1 MTAITS
7 GKVLVTGAN
16 GYIAVW
22 IVKLLLEAGYSVR
35 GTVRSES
42 KATHIRNLFKSYG
55 DKFEAVIVPDMTKA
69 EAFGSHVQD
78 VDAIAHTASPFH
90 MKTIEPDEIIG
101 PAVAGT
107 LSVLNA
113 AHAHGPAVKRVVV
126 LSSTAAVVRPLK
138 EGDPPVLDESSWNDA
153 SIATV
158 KEKGRDADAPTKYRA
173 SKTLA
178 ERAAWEWW
186 EEKKKAGSVS
196 WDLAV
201 LNPPFVYGP
210 VIHDVDK
217 PENLNESVRDWYYN
231 IVEGGRLDSNALANT
246 GALWVDVRDIARAHV
261 LALLKPEAGGNR
273 FIITAGPYKWQD
285 FATAAHRF
293 SEKLPAGNTSYDPSQ
308 AKHPLQYDNRK
319 GIATLGITY
328 RSIEESTRDTLEGFK
343 AQGWL

>member
-1 MTAITS
+1 MT
-7 GKVLVTGAN
+7 
-16 GYIAVW
+16 
-22 IVKLLLEAGYSVR
+22 R
-35 GTVRSES
+35 RSQQ
-42 KATHIRNLFKSYG
+42 
-55 DKFEAVIVPDMTKA
+55 A
-69 EAFGSHVQD
+69 EAFAPHVQD

-107 LSVLNA
+107 LAVLNA
-113 AHAHGPAVKRVVV
+113 AHAHGGTVKRVVV
-126 LSSTAAVVRPLK
+126 LSSTAAVLRPLK
-138 EGDPPVLDESSWNDA
+138 EGESPLLDESSWNDA

-196 WDLAV
+196 WDLVV

-231 IVEGGRLDSNALANT
+231 IVEGGRLDNNALANT
-246 GALWVDVRDIARAHV
+246 GYVTLPFALSVAHRDADGFTRALWVDVRDIARAHV

-285 FATAAHRF
+285 FG
-293 SEKLPAGNTSYDPSQ
+293 E
-308 AKHPLQYDNRK
+308 
-319 GIATLGITY
+319 
-328 RSIEESTRDTLEGFK
+328 
-343 AQGWL
+343 